1 MSLSILKSIYNILFL
16 TLLPFIGMSQIADTV
31 RIKPDWNPSRLHVG
45 IEGSRL
51 IGTAIK
57 GYKRSLGGMVD
68 LDFHRFLL
76 AFEGGAEEINRL
88 KTYEYTNQG
97 TFFKWGL
104 DYNLIPHNKYRN
116 MVSLGLRYAKSR
128 FSDQLTFAEENPWFG
143 TQILQFSNKDV
154 SAHWTEILLRLN
166 VHIWKNV
173 LLGAVLRI
181 ELMKNVS
188 APDQFIPF
196 DIPGWGRN
204 WKSGTDDKTANMG
217 FSYYLIYNFSFREKE
232 IPLKKIK

>member
-1 MSLSILKSIYNILFL
+1 
-16 TLLPFIGMSQIADTV
+16 
-31 RIKPDWNPSRLHVG
+31 
-45 IEGSRL
+45 
-51 IGTAIK
+51 
-57 GYKRSLGGMVD
+57 
-68 LDFHRFLL
+68 
-76 AFEGGAEEINRL
+76 
-88 KTYEYTNQG
+88 
-97 TFFKWGL
+97 
-104 DYNLIPHNKYRN
+104 

-143 TQILQFSNKDV
+143 TQTLQFSNKYV

>member
-1 MSLSILKSIYNILFL
+1 
-16 TLLPFIGMSQIADTV
+16 
-31 RIKPDWNPSRLHVG
+31 
-45 IEGSRL
+45 
-51 IGTAIK
+51 
-57 GYKRSLGGMVD
+57 MVD

-88 KTYEYTNQG
+88 KTYEYTNHG

-143 TQILQFSNKDV
+143 TQTLQFSNKDV

-166 VHIWKNV
+166 VHVWKNV

-217 FSYYLIYNFSFREKE
+217 FSYYLIYNFSFRKKE

>member
-45 IEGSRL
+45 IDGSRL

-76 AFEGGAEEINRL
+76 AFESGAEEINRS

-128 FSDQLTFAEENPWFG
+128 FSDQLNFAEENPWFG
-143 TQILQFSNKDV
+143 TQTLQFSNKDV

-166 VHIWKNV
+166 VHVWKNV

-217 FSYYLIYNFSFREKE
+217 FSYYLIYNFSFRKKE

>member
-1 MSLSILKSIYNILFL
+1 
-16 TLLPFIGMSQIADTV
+16 MSQIADTV
-31 RIKPDWNPSRLHVG
+31 RIKPDWDPSRLHVG
-45 IEGSRL
+45 IDGSRL
-51 IGTAIK
+51 MGTAIK
-57 GYKRSLGGMVD
+57 DYKRSLGGMVD

-76 AFEGGAEEINRL
+76 AFEGGVEEINRI

-97 TFFKWGL
+97 AFFKWGV

-128 FSDQLTFAEENPWFG
+128 FSDQLNFAEENPWFG
-143 TQILQFSNKDV
+143 NQTLQFSNMDV

-166 VHIWKNV
+166 VHVWKNV
-173 LLGAVLRI
+173 LLGSVLRI
-181 ELMKNVS
+181 ELMKNIS
-188 APDQFIPF
+188 TPDQFIPF

-217 FSYYLIYNFSFREKE
+217 FSYYLIYNFSYREKE
-232 IPLKKIK
+232 IPIKKIK

>member
-1 MSLSILKSIYNILFL
+1 
-16 TLLPFIGMSQIADTV
+16 MSQIADTV